1 LKKPPKYMPCFIK
14 TETIKSFY
22 LKENKIKKETIQEH
36 RIWVKKLLNEGFNI
50 KSGFLVDKS
59 QIPGAGGLLIIECD
73 SYEEAEKI
81 IRDDPMIKRNIV
93 NWNLNEWINI
103 FD

>member
-1 LKKPPKYMPCFIK
+1 MPCFIK